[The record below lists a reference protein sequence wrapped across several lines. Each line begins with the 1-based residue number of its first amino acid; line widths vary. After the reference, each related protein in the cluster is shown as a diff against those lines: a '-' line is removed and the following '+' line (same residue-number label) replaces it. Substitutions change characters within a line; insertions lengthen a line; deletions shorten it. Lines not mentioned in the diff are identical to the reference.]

1 MRVDHT
7 FQVILE
13 WRKLKLLLRKERPCI
28 RSRRTANCQKKI
40 DDEKKEE
47 GRRKTEGKKKKDK
60 KMNF

>member
-13 WRKLKLLLRKERPCI
+13 WRKLKLLLRKERPRI

-40 DDEKKEE
+40 DDEKTEE
-47 GRRKTEGKKKKDK
+47 GRRRL
-60 KMNF
+60 KMR

>member
-13 WRKLKLLLRKERPCI
+13 WRRLKLVLRKERPRK

-40 DDEKKEE
+40 DDEKTEE
-47 GRRKTEGKKKKDK
+47 ERRRL
-60 KMNF
+60 KMRRQMRR